1 MGPLAEVDKAG
12 PHYLRRGGHLDP
24 IFHCGAWLTLLA
36 HQVPSAGISRII
48 VLQISLLA
56 KRLPFPFSSPVRS
69 FVVQYPLHFW
79 MKESTMR
86 KPALF
91 TFMVVLVLV
100 LVAGCGGEAASPTPS
115 PTPTPAPETATAVPP
130 TSVSPS
136 GPAVCVDEPL
146 DFPVVSDIPP
156 VTGED
161 HVHGPAD
168 APITLIEYA
177 DFQ

>member
-1 MGPLAEVDKAG
+1 
-12 PHYLRRGGHLDP
+12 
-24 IFHCGAWLTLLA
+24 
-36 HQVPSAGISRII
+36 
-48 VLQISLLA
+48 
-56 KRLPFPFSSPVRS
+56 
-69 FVVQYPLHFW
+69 
-79 MKESTMR
+79 MR

-91 TFMVVLVLV
+91 AFVMVLTLV

-115 PTPTPAPETATAVPP
+115 PTPAPATATVAPP

-146 DFPVVSDIPP
+146 DFPVVSGIPP
-156 VTGED
+156 VTEED

-168 APITLIEYA
+168 APITIIEYA

>member
-1 MGPLAEVDKAG
+1 
-12 PHYLRRGGHLDP
+12 
-24 IFHCGAWLTLLA
+24 
-36 HQVPSAGISRII
+36 
-48 VLQISLLA
+48 
-56 KRLPFPFSSPVRS
+56 
-69 FVVQYPLHFW
+69 

-91 TFMVVLVLV
+91 SFMVVLMLV
-100 LVAGCGGEAASPTPS
+100 LVVGCGGEAASPTPS
-115 PTPTPAPETATAVPP
+115 PTPAPATTTAAPP

-156 VTGED
+156 VTEED

-168 APITLIEYA
+168 APITVIEYA